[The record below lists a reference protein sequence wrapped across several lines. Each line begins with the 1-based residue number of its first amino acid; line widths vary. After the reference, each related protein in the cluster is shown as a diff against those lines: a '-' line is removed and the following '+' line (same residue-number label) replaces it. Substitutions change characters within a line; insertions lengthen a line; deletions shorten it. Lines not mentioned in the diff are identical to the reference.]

1 MLNEAYEFL
10 KQVDLKWAAVTKRHE
25 PDHVDVIQM
34 SKNNMKRSKAR
45 KSSSPHI
52 QISPSELFK
61 LFTHADKDKHAH
73 HTVTLLREKPQDAT
87 LQNIKCVIIG
97 KAEVGKT
104 SFWTTFTTRRFPSE
118 YIPTV
123 YDQHTVNLKVDLAS
137 QTNLVTMDIWDTS
150 GHDDYERLRPLSY
163 LQTDVVILMFDV
175 TSMSSLDEICDI
187 WHPEVTHFCR
197 GVPVILAGNKID
209 LRKDNKVRLK
219 TGWHF
224 SVSNT

>member
-10 KQVDLKWAAVTKRHE
+10 KQVDLKWATMADQTHN
-25 PDHVDVIQM
+25 PDVDIIKM
-34 SKNNMKRSKAR
+34 SENDMKGNKPRKN
-45 KSSSPHI
+45 SSPHI
-52 QISPSELFK
+52 PISPSELFK

-104 SFWTTFTTRRFPSE
+104 SLWTAFTTRRFPSE

-123 YDQHTVNLKVDLAS
+123 YDQHTANLKVNLAS
-137 QTNLVTMDIWDTS
+137 HTNFVTMDFWDTS

-175 TSMSSLDEICDI
+175 TSMSSLDEICDK

-209 LRKDNKVRLK
+209 LRKVDKVRP
-219 TGWHF
+219 
-224 SVSNT
+224 